1 MQFPHRYKQSSLCP
15 IIPVDHDGGEISR
28 KIYQTH
34 QTKDKALRK
43 GRFLIIIQICRMG
56 SLDSIVWYVLCGG
69 IRDEMTN
76 RYLVSLDIFMYFLF
90 CFIEK

>member
-34 QTKDKALRK
+34 QTKDKALSN
-43 GRFLIIIQICRMG
+43 GRFLIIIQNVEWA
-56 SLDSIVWYVLCGG
+56 DSIVWYVLCGG
-69 IRDEMTN
+69 IRYEMTN